1 MAWVMPELVFSFL
14 PAKTTA
20 RANFPLAMTLT
31 FFAFFDF
38 MLRMAFIDFMLRI
51 AFIDFMLRMA
61 FIDFFIDN
69 AIAAQY
75 KLGNEARA

>member
-1 MAWVMPELVFSFL
+1 MAWVMPELVLSFL

-31 FFAFFDF
+31 FFAFIDF
-38 MLRMAFIDFMLRI
+38 MLRMAFMV
-51 AFIDFMLRMA
+51 FID

-69 AIAAQY
+69 AIAAMQI
-75 KLGNEARA
+75 L

>member
-1 MAWVMPELVFSFL
+1 MAWVMPELVLSFL

-38 MLRMAFIDFMLRI
+38 MLRMAFMV
-51 AFIDFMLRMA
+51 FIDL
-61 FIDFFIDN
+61 FIDN
-69 AIAAQY
+69 AIAAMQI
-75 KLGNEARA
+75 LELI

>member
-31 FFAFFDF
+31 FFAFF
-38 MLRMAFIDFMLRI
+38 I
-51 AFIDFMLRMA
+51 ALIDFMLRMA
-61 FIDFFIDN
+61 FIDLMLRIAFIDFSWSF
-69 AIAAQY
+69 
-75 KLGNEARA
+75 LSC

>member
-1 MAWVMPELVFSFL
+1 MAWVMPELVFSFR

-31 FFAFFDF
+31 FF
-38 MLRMAFIDFMLRI
+38 DFMLRI

-69 AIAAQY
+69 AIAAQF
-75 KLGNEARA
+75 KF

>member
-1 MAWVMPELVFSFL
+1 MAWVMPELVLSFL

-31 FFAFFDF
+31 FFAFF
-38 MLRMAFIDFMLRI
+38 MLRMAFIDFMLRM
-51 AFIDFMLRMA
+51 AFMVFID

-69 AIAAQY
+69 AIAAMQILELIES
-75 KLGNEARA
+75 KKMA

>member
-1 MAWVMPELVFSFL
+1 MAWVMPELVLSFL

-20 RANFPLAMTLT
+20 RANFPLAMTQT
-31 FFAFFDF
+31 FFAFFIALIDF
-38 MLRMAFIDFMLRI
+38 MLRM

-75 KLGNEARA
+75 KLGNEARARKWLE